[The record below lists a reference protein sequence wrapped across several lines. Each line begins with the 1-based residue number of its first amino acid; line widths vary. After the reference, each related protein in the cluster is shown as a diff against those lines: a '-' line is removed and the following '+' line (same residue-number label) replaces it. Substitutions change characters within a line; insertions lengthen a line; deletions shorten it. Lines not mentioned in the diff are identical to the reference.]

1 MDNVWIVSYF
11 DSSDSEATVAAF
23 GDEDA
28 AIQYFKYL
36 KKNREHVAI
45 DKTPVYN
52 KFIEEC

>member
-1 MDNVWIVSYF
+1 MDNVWIVIYF
-11 DSSDSEATVAAF
+11 DSSDSEATVTAF

-28 AIQYFKYL
+28 AMQYFKYL

-52 KFIEEC
+52 EFIEGC